1 MSPFLFSIIQALFTF
16 LNIMIFARVILS
28 WLPQVLTYHPIRRAV
43 FQFTEPLLAPIRNLM
58 PSAGGVDFSPIILLL
73 GLSLLQRLVYG
84 ILLA

>member
-1 MSPFLFSIIQALFTF
+1 
-16 LNIMIFARVILS
+16 
-28 WLPQVLTYHPIRRAV
+28 
-43 FQFTEPLLAPIRNLM
+43 M